1 MKLLLLFVFFAG
13 FMSVDTLANAEQCDV
28 PTTGCYSYTSTT
40 SHFVCNVCPNY
51 SGNCT
56 WWAAY
61 KRPDIAR
68 VISGSGWNGGQWYD
82 NLRNKGFDVGS
93 QPKVD
98 AIVEFSSPGHHE
110 RGYIQ
115 QSNATPVFSKNTS

>member
-1 MKLLLLFVFFAG
+1 MKAFVSFCFGLLLIGVSAITQAG
-13 FMSVDTLANAEQCDV
+13 NLT
-28 PTTGCYSYTSTT
+28 CYGYTSTT
-40 SHFVCNVCPNY
+40 SHFECGAH
-51 SGNCT
+51 GNCT

-68 VISGSGWNGGQWYD
+68 VISGSGWNGGEWYD

-98 AIVEFSSPGHHE
+98 AIVEFSSPGHHGFE
-110 RGYIQ
+110 FD
-115 QSNATPVFSKNTS
+115 SA